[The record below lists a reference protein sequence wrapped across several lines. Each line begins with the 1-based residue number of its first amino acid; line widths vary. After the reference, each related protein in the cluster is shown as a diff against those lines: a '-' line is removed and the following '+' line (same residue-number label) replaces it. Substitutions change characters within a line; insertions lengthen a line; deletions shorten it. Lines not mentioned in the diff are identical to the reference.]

1 MKRIL
6 ISLWLPIAAIIILA
20 FVYGGLSLEDLRIK
34 NQNLEQKQINLEEK
48 ISQEQEAI
56 ANIQK
61 ENTSSKERLEK
72 LQTDLADYRNL
83 TSASK
88 KILGVSVVTTNQ
100 KEKVKVETNT
110 ITEYLPALTKDQASV
125 IVDGVGSY
133 KVEIEAN
140 DTAFS
145 LLEKAASLNGFT
157 TQYSMY
163 EGLGAFITG
172 IAGITPAGNQYW
184 AFYYNGKYSMV
195 GASAQKIYPDD
206 TTFWRLESF

>member
-1 MKRIL
+1 MKKIL
-6 ISLWLPIAAIIILA
+6 ISLWLPIVAMIILA

-34 NQNLEQKQINLEEK
+34 NQQFEQKQINLEEK

-56 ANIQK
+56 ANIQQ

-72 LQTDLADYRNL
+72 LQTDLADYRNS
-83 TSASK
+83 TMASK
-88 KILGVSVVTTNQ
+88 KILGASVAASNQNGKVVTKTTTKYVAAAT
-100 KEKVKVETNT
+100 KE
-110 ITEYLPALTKDQASV
+110 QASV
-125 IVDGVGSY
+125 IIDGVGSY
-133 KVEIEAN
+133 KVEIETN
-140 DTAFS
+140 ETAFS
-145 LLEKAASLNGFT
+145 LLEKAAKLNGFT
-157 TQYSMY
+157 IQYSIY

-195 GASAQKIYPDD
+195 GVTAQKIYPDD